1 MKTITSNFNTIKSFL
16 GMILL
21 GVTLT
26 ANAQGFT
33 KGNIYVHNNGEM
45 HVAANNFEFGT
56 SGTTATTRTT
66 VYGKLSF
73 AAAATWTSASNTHHV
88 NGYVKTYKGD
98 GSRFVF
104 PIGNGTMYA
113 PAAVKTNVTTGV
125 DAAYLRQDPASDTS
139 TDGSGTVTATPK
151 PSTTFNSTTL
161 DKVSSIEYWHIV
173 GTKTE
178 ISLTWR
184 ASSNISSTLTN
195 SLADLTIAGW
205 NGSQWVAVD
214 SEVDVTSILTGA
226 SSLTAGSITSKAG
239 ATLTYT
245 YYTLAAKDKAC
256 MPLVAMT
263 GATRTFNGTS
273 WDTIPTEIDNAVVS
287 APGSPGSFVCN
298 SLSLG
303 ANNIT
308 LTNGQVVEVVNGVT
322 GTGKII
328 MSSEASFVQRN
339 SASAAPAIE
348 LNKLSRNMR
357 RWEYI
362 YWGTPIAGNFFSQ
375 IANAK
380 ATSSSS
386 SAFQTVLRFDATA
399 LNTSDITEADA
410 NTLGL
415 TTIYLTG
422 TNWFSAS
429 SITTGQ
435 GFSTRV
441 LSQAP
446 YTTAA
451 VADKILFPFVGTAN
465 NGDVTATTN
474 FVVLGSSNSRYNLV
488 ANPYPSALDAVKLVE
503 ENKDKI
509 SGTVYFWTNSNVYNT
524 GSYAKS
530 DYATFATGS
539 QTGVSPMAVTPTK
552 NIGSAQGFMVRRIG
566 TVGPQDIKFTNCM
579 RVTDA
584 SSNNIFFRT
593 NSVQPN
599 DVQDR
604 FWVNLT
610 AVDGAPRQIAVT
622 YIDGLTNGYEDSY
635 DAPLLGVTSNK
646 LYTLIDNGRYAI
658 NARPAFNISDAVAL
672 GYTKEGTSSETFT
685 FSLHQKEGVFNE
697 NVDIYIHDKALNVYH
712 NLSQANY
719 TFNTDV
725 AVDNSRFEIVYQ
737 TNALN
742 NPDFTSTSVVMLLSN
757 SLFSVQAKDA
767 IENIQIYD
775 LAGRVIESY
784 NAEGNNEF
792 QKSFIHEE
800 GIYIAKAKMVNGSV
814 VSQKLINLK

>member
-1 MKTITSNFNTIKSFL
+1 MKTITSKLNKIKS
-16 GMILL
+16 ILIL
-21 GVTLT
+21 VLLVVVTIT
-26 ANAQGFT
+26 TNAQGLT
-33 KGNIYVHNNGEM
+33 QGNLYVHDNGEM
-45 HVAANNFEFGT
+45 HVAANNFEFSATGT
-56 SGTTATTRTT
+56 SQTSRTATI
-66 VYGKLSF
+66 YGKLSF
-73 AAAATWTSASNTHHV
+73 SATATWSNATNGHHLDGYARTYL
-88 NGYVKTYKGD
+88 NGA
-98 GSRFVF
+98 RFIY
-104 PIGNGTMYA
+104 PIGNGGVYA
-113 PAAVKTNVTTGV
+113 PAAAKPNVATGV
-125 DAAYLRQDPASDTS
+125 DAAYWRTNPATATLPAALGSTLDTS
-139 TDGSGTVTATPK
+139 VKAISNVE
-151 PSTTFNSTTL
+151 F
-161 DKVSSIEYWHIV
+161 WHII
-173 GTKTE
+173 GSKTE

-184 ASSNISSTLTN
+184 ASSNIATTLTN
-195 SLADLTIAGW
+195 SLSDITIAGW
-205 NGSQWVAVD
+205 DGSKWVSVD
-214 SEVDVTSILTGA
+214 SEVDATSIIGGA
-226 SSLTAGSITSKAG
+226 SNLSAGSITSKTG
-239 ATLTYT
+239 AILTYQ

-263 GATRTFNGTS
+263 GATRTFNGTA
-273 WDTIPTEIDNAVVS
+273 WDVTPTAIDNAVIS
-287 APGSPGSFVCN
+287 ASGSPGSFVCN
-298 SLSLG
+298 SLALG

-308 LTNGQVVEVVNGVT
+308 LTDGQVVEVVNGVT

-328 MSSEASFVQRN
+328 MSSEASFVQRDGT
-339 SASAAPAIE
+339 AAAPAIE
-348 LNKLSRNMR
+348 LNKMSRNMR

-386 SAFQTVLRFDATA
+386 SAFQTILRYDATA
-399 LNTSDITEADA
+399 LNTSNITEPDA

-415 TTIYLTG
+415 TTIFLTG

-435 GFSTRV
+435 GFATRV

-465 NGDVTATTN
+465 NGDITTTTN
-474 FVVLGSSNSRYNLV
+474 FAVLGSSNSRYNLV
-488 ANPYPSALDAVKLVE
+488 ANPYPSALNATKLVE

-509 SGTVYFWTNSNVYNT
+509 SGTVYFWTNSTVYNT

-539 QTGVSPMAVTPTK
+539 QTGVSPIAVTPTN

-566 TVGPQDIKFTNCM
+566 AVGPQDIKFTNCM
-579 RVTDA
+579 RVSDV

-599 DVQDR
+599 NVQDR

-635 DAPLLGVTSNK
+635 DAPLLGVTPNK

-658 NARPAFNISDAVAL
+658 NARPAFNINDVVAL

-697 NVDIYIHDKALNVYH
+697 NIDIYIHDKVLNVYH
-712 NLSQANY
+712 NLSQSNY

-737 TNALN
+737 PSALN

-784 NAEGNNEF
+784 NAKGNNEF